1 MKLLTTFA
9 FASALIVS
17 SAHSA
22 TVTLVQDFFSG
33 SIAPLVGSTAPTG
46 GVWGGGG
53 TATRGGGGV
62 NVPNATGGGV
72 YFQTFAP
79 QPNTLY
85 TLTTFMQN
93 TTGAT
98 GPVSVNWIGFGFG
111 GVVGTGDSIL
121 LRGNGDA
128 DAYQGVSAVTHGTL
142 SGSNSGGFKMELTT
156 TSNPAVSYVSYFRN
170 GNLIGSAGALTDSS
184 AYNRVFFQ
192 DIANVTGNYEGFT
205 LTATAVPEPSSLLLL
220 SIAGLGLVRRR
231 R

>member
-9 FASALIVS
+9 FASVLIVS

-33 SIAPLVGSTAPTG
+33 SIAPLVGSAAAPTG
-46 GVWGGGG
+46 GTWGGSG
-53 TATRGGGGV
+53 TATRGGGGA
-62 NVPNATGGGV
+62 NVLLNATGGGV

-93 TTGAT
+93 TTGVAST
-98 GPVSVNWIGFGFG
+98 DWIGFGFG

-128 DAYQGVSAVTHGTL
+128 VAFQGVSAVTHGTL

-170 GNLIGSAGALTDSS
+170 GNLIGTAGALTDSS
-184 AYNRVFFQ
+184 AYDRVFLQ
-192 DIANVTGNYEGFT
+192 DIANVTGGYEGFT
-205 LTATAVPEPSSLLLL
+205 LTATNVPEPSSLLLL